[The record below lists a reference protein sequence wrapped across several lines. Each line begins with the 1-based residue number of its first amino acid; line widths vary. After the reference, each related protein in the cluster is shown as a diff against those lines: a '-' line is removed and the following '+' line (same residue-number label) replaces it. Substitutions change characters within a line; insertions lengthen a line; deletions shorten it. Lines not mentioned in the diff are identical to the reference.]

1 MGFAASF
8 DTVAATPPVAPAS
21 VGRARAVTHSGMPIR
36 SSLSFGRS
44 PARSV
49 PVVEPDMSD
58 EEGVEYVKDLKM
70 MGAAVVGETLTA
82 EGTFVGTP
90 TATWHRVTASGVA
103 SAVDGA
109 MGLRYTLT
117 ADDFGCKLRCEC
129 VGEYGG
135 KSVTVDTATAVA
147 ATDAQRSEMGKLHK
161 KGEVSFS
168 VRTAAANEARGLLVA
183 RDKVKLRVKRGAT
196 SKTLEKLDFVKGVTL
211 TLSPDDERLFT
222 VATRGGAPW
231 ELLAESGASRD
242 LLALCV
248 RQCAKAHGVVPI
260 GVVAKESDE
269 GSARSGS
276 TQDQGGDGCSDDEY
290 QDHKKDSTRSRFPGS
305 LAEGEEGAEGDGEEG
320 DGEEGFRPLFKEK
333 IKIREAAEVKEVS
346 SAELSMRT
354 RSLSL
359 AAPGPIRGRTRTR
372 GGSVAGLE
380 SPQAF
385 GGPPSAAPSTAERAR
400 ASSGDGPVRPSL
412 ESIQSSGVLPIPD
425 MSPATAARS
434 EEESVQLAM
443 AISLREAEEAAA
455 AEKAAAAPAAAAPP
469 AAATPEQATTP
480 KPKYRGGRRVSDPKN
495 AMPSRP
501 ASQSMPNPRTPRLS
515 LPQDAPAAAPAA
527 SPAPA
532 PPPLVQRASLDI
544 ALGSNQAS
552 LRDSPDTSDA
562 AASPAAAPASSPPT
576 AVPKANGKGLTPS
589 ASTPVLPAKNGG
601 GRPGSKA
608 YELHVTES
616 VHAKFDGKEVREFQ
630 ALGELRAVQ
639 VGGFGAAHSFSLSL
653 EKAEHVIDLQLND
666 KLLQATDGAYT
677 ARLPALEKP
686 TPLPLL
692 RYKSATAHRP
702 IPLKLMMRWSFEAA
716 RDRLEMSFI
725 ANPLLAMGLRDV
737 AIVVS
742 AHDDATGCEATP
754 PGEWRAERKQLVWTI
769 PLVMPTKPAQAP
781 VYRCSF
787 PTAGGADKAG
797 RAPRPVAVNFVCD
810 GINITGM
817 VPRAAAGAP
826 VGRVHRRFAAGK
838 YVVN

>member
-1 MGFAASF
+1 M
-8 DTVAATPPVAPAS
+8 
-21 VGRARAVTHSGMPIR
+21 
-36 SSLSFGRS
+36 
-44 PARSV
+44 
-49 PVVEPDMSD
+49 
-58 EEGVEYVKDLKM
+58 
-70 MGAAVVGETLTA
+70 
-82 EGTFVGTP
+82 
-90 TATWHRVTASGVA
+90 
-103 SAVDGA
+103 
-109 MGLRYTLT
+109 
-117 ADDFGCKLRCEC
+117 
-129 VGEYGG
+129 
-135 KSVTVDTATAVA
+135 
-147 ATDAQRSEMGKLHK
+147 
-161 KGEVSFS
+161 
-168 VRTAAANEARGLLVA
+168 
-183 RDKVKLRVKRGAT
+183 
-196 SKTLEKLDFVKGVTL
+196 
-211 TLSPDDERLFT
+211 
-222 VATRGGAPW
+222 
-231 ELLAESGASRD
+231 
-242 LLALCV
+242 
-248 RQCAKAHGVVPI
+248 
-260 GVVAKESDE
+260 
-269 GSARSGS
+269 
-276 TQDQGGDGCSDDEY
+276 
-290 QDHKKDSTRSRFPGS
+290 
-305 LAEGEEGAEGDGEEG
+305 
-320 DGEEGFRPLFKEK
+320 
-333 IKIREAAEVKEVS
+333 
-346 SAELSMRT
+346 
-354 RSLSL
+354 
-359 AAPGPIRGRTRTR
+359 
-372 GGSVAGLE
+372 
-380 SPQAF
+380 
-385 GGPPSAAPSTAERAR
+385 
-400 ASSGDGPVRPSL
+400 
-412 ESIQSSGVLPIPD
+412 
-425 MSPATAARS
+425 
-434 EEESVQLAM
+434 
-443 AISLREAEEAAA
+443 
-455 AEKAAAAPAAAAPP
+455 
-469 AAATPEQATTP
+469 
-480 KPKYRGGRRVSDPKN
+480 
-495 AMPSRP
+495 
-501 ASQSMPNPRTPRLS
+501 
-515 LPQDAPAAAPAA
+515 
-527 SPAPA
+527 
-532 PPPLVQRASLDI
+532 
-544 ALGSNQAS
+544 
-552 LRDSPDTSDA
+552 
-562 AASPAAAPASSPPT
+562 
-576 AVPKANGKGLTPS
+576 PKANGKGLTPS

-692 RYKSATAHRP
+692 RYKSAAAHRP

>member
-117 ADDFGCKLRCEC
+117 ADDFGGKLRCAC

-222 VATRGGAPW
+222 VATRGGAPS

-385 GGPPSAAPSTAERAR
+385 GGPPSAAPRRRSGRAR
-400 ASSGDGPVRPSL
+400 RRATVRRRCAHRSSRFSRRACCPSRTCRRRRRL
-412 ESIQSSGVLPIPD
+412 
-425 MSPATAARS
+425 
-434 EEESVQLAM
+434 
-443 AISLREAEEAAA
+443 
-455 AEKAAAAPAAAAPP
+455 
-469 AAATPEQATTP
+469 
-480 KPKYRGGRRVSDPKN
+480 GRR
-495 AMPSRP
+495 R
-501 ASQSMPNPRTPRLS
+501 
-515 LPQDAPAAAPAA
+515 
-527 SPAPA
+527 
-532 PPPLVQRASLDI
+532 RACSW
-544 ALGSNQAS
+544 
-552 LRDSPDTSDA
+552 RWR
-562 AASPAAAPASSPPT
+562 
-576 AVPKANGKGLTPS
+576 S
-589 ASTPVLPAKNGG
+589 A
-601 GRPGSKA
+601 
-608 YELHVTES
+608 
-616 VHAKFDGKEVREFQ
+616 
-630 ALGELRAVQ
+630 
-639 VGGFGAAHSFSLSL
+639 
-653 EKAEHVIDLQLND
+653 
-666 KLLQATDGAYT
+666 
-677 ARLPALEKP
+677 
-686 TPLPLL
+686 
-692 RYKSATAHRP
+692 
-702 IPLKLMMRWSFEAA
+702 
-716 RDRLEMSFI
+716 
-725 ANPLLAMGLRDV
+725 
-737 AIVVS
+737 
-742 AHDDATGCEATP
+742 
-754 PGEWRAERKQLVWTI
+754 
-769 PLVMPTKPAQAP
+769 
-781 VYRCSF
+781 
-787 PTAGGADKAG
+787 
-797 RAPRPVAVNFVCD
+797 
-810 GINITGM
+810 
-817 VPRAAAGAP
+817 
-826 VGRVHRRFAAGK
+826 
-838 YVVN
+838 